1 MRGIRRLLV
10 VTVLALVGFAAALV
24 RFSQAAEE
32 GCIAEPLPNPAYEV
46 ELVGPIEFTKTNYEL
61 TISREGE
68 PVTGARVCLD
78 AAMGGMSA
86 MSLNDEAEE
95 VAPGR
100 YELYL
105 PFQMPGPWDASV
117 LVDEPGRERVALP
130 LSFDVDDD

>member
-1 MRGIRRLLV
+1 MKGIRRLLV

-24 RFSQAAEE
+24 RFGQAAEE
-32 GCIAEPLPNPAYEV
+32 GCIAEPQPHPHYEV
-46 ELVGPIEFTKTNYEL
+46 ELVPPIEFTKTTYEL
-61 TISREGE
+61 TVFRDGG

-86 MSLNDEAEE
+86 MSLSDEGEE

-105 PFQMPGPWDASV
+105 PFQMPGSWDASV
-117 LVDEPGRERVALP
+117 LVDEPGQDPVALP
-130 LSFDVDDD
+130 LSFHVD